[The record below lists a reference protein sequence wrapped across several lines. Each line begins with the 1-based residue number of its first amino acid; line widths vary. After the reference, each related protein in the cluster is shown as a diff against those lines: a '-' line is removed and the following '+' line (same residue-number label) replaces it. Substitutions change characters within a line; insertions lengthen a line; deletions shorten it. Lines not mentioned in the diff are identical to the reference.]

1 MAALRDIKRYQKSTE
16 LLIPKLPFRRLLK
29 EVTYNLPTFNAE
41 FMRSIRFTASAV
53 EALQEVVE
61 SVLVSEFESKL

>member
-29 EVTYNLPTFNAE
+29 EVTYNLPTFNTE
-41 FMRSIRFTASAV
+41 FMRSIWFTASAV
-53 EALQEVVE
+53 KALQEVVE